1 MLKKYRRYLAEILPI
16 RCKTQYNQS
25 INQKKL
31 WYFENQ
37 LYHILCIN
45 YENYN
50 KKKKLRYYTKN
61 L

>member
-1 MLKKYRRYLAEILPI
+1 MAEILPTQ
-16 RCKTQYNQS
+16 RKTQYNQS
-25 INQKKL
+25 INQKKI

-50 KKKKLRYYTKN
+50 KKN
-61 L
+61 